1 MNRVGNFKRRAY
13 RCKYCTK
20 VDRRSRIEGHIL
32 KEHVP
37 MDRAPFV
44 CTLCCFRCQDQQ
56 AFLKHLTQYTRHV
69 TEEKRSGKP
78 DYTKVLRRAKDPY
91 HVTEG
96 DMVAL
101 SPEESAQWC
110 DRNRYQMEDME
121 EDDNETVFTEDGSMV
136 PLWLVKPIPV
146 STKSHTRE
154 LPRFER
160 SGQIYTAAKACGIAV
175 TPRLSAPLDTPASQI
190 FTASKSCGIAVT
202 PQLSA
207 PLDTSASQIYTAA
220 KACGIAATPQLSAP
234 LNTSAIPDSWFAVDY
249 EQGVA
254 EGPALCLQTTLSA
267 QSTNAQMM
275 SSEVAEDNSFQPL
288 CPSVGFGSLTRYSAS
303 LSTPVL
309 DEKESPFLDFLG
321 DSRPMT
327 PVALKRPLPV
337 PFAESSGSRHKVQR
351 IEASTQCSPSP
362 TCQCNAAN
370 VLRSLS
376 SAMDEQLKVS
386 LSTQRSVAKLVEV
399 SLSTQRSMAT
409 LVEEASKI
417 LKQLGGI
424 QETLA
429 KERRSKSSGKYQ
441 SYKDAGH

>member
-20 VDRRSRIEGHIL
+20 VNRRSRIEGHIL
-32 KEHVP
+32 KEHVH
-37 MDRAPFV
+37 MDRAPFF
-44 CTLCCFRCQDQQ
+44 CTLCCFRCQDQH

-110 DRNRYQMEDME
+110 DRNRFQMEDME

-146 STKSHTRE
+146 SSKSHTQE

-160 SGQIYTAAKACGIAV
+160 SGQIYTAANACGIAV
-175 TPRLSAPLDTPASQI
+175 TPR
-190 FTASKSCGIAVT
+190 
-202 PQLSA
+202 LSA

-234 LNTSAIPDSWFAVDY
+234 LNTSAIQDSWFAVNY

-254 EGPALCLQTTLSA
+254 EGPAPCLQTTLSA
-267 QSTNAQMM
+267 QSTNALMM
-275 SSEVAEDNSFQPL
+275 SSEEAADNSFQPL
-288 CPSVGFGSLTRYSAS
+288 CPSAGFESLTRYSAS

-309 DEKESPFLDFLG
+309 DVKESPFLDVLG

-362 TCQCNAAN
+362 TCQCNAPN

-409 LVEEASKI
+409 LVEEVSKI
-417 LKQLGGI
+417 SKQLGGI